1 MNNRSIIITL
11 IVALSVICVS
21 LIVGMIIL
29 MKKDINF
36 NFGFNLGSWK
46 QKLVDSIEEE
56 GTMIDKI
63 EFKLYST
70 DVEIKK
76 SDTDNLKIEYYS
88 AKEEDKFIKKENNTI
103 SVNEEESKVICIG
116 ICNNRRKVV
125 VYVPSNYSGL
135 YDIKTASGDITSEID
150 ILESKINI
158 NTTSGD
164 INLKN
169 ISSAN
174 IYTTSGSIKVNDI
187 SDANI
192 VSTSGDVYIK
202 GETNKIDIKTTSG
215 DIEINKVNKYL
226 NLLAISGSVKINT
239 LNIIDNSSISTTSG
253 DVFVRNN
260 ISDCYVE
267 YSTVTGDRNINKSDR
282 KSDIVLKV
290 STISGD
296 ITVN

>member
-11 IVALSVICVS
+11 IIALSIICVS

-46 QKLVDSIEEE
+46 QELVDSIEEE
-56 GTMIDKI
+56 GAVIDKL

-88 AKEEDKFIKKENNTI
+88 AKKEDKFIKKENNTI
-103 SVNEEESKVICIG
+103 SINEEANKIICVG

-125 VYVPSNYSGL
+125 VYVTSSYTGL
-135 YDIKTASGDITSEID
+135 YDINTASGDVNSEID

-164 INLKN
+164 VNLRDL
-169 ISSAN
+169 SSAN
-174 IYTTSGSIKVNDI
+174 IYTTSGSIKINNI
-187 SDANI
+187 NEANI
-192 VSTSGDVYIK
+192 GSTSGDVYIK
-202 GETNKIDIKTTSG
+202 GETKRIDIKTTSG
-215 DIEINKVNKYL
+215 DMEINKVNEHL
-226 NLLAISGSVKINT
+226 NLLAISGRVKINT
-239 LNIIDNSSISTTSG
+239 LNIVENSSISTTSG
-253 DVFVRNN
+253 DVFINN
-260 ISDCYVE
+260 NESDCYVE

-290 STISGD
+290 NTISGD
-296 ITVN
+296 ISVN

>member
-88 AKEEDKFIKKENNTI
+88 AKEEDKFIKTI
-103 SVNEEESKVICIG
+103 NGKKLTSAC
-116 ICNNRRKVV
+116 
-125 VYVPSNYSGL
+125 
-135 YDIKTASGDITSEID
+135 KTQF
-150 ILESKINI
+150 
-158 NTTSGD
+158 
-164 INLKN
+164 LK
-169 ISSAN
+169 S
-174 IYTTSGSIKVNDI
+174 
-187 SDANI
+187 
-192 VSTSGDVYIK
+192 
-202 GETNKIDIKTTSG
+202 
-215 DIEINKVNKYL
+215 L
-226 NLLAISGSVKINT
+226 
-239 LNIIDNSSISTTSG
+239 
-253 DVFVRNN
+253 
-260 ISDCYVE
+260 
-267 YSTVTGDRNINKSDR
+267 
-282 KSDIVLKV
+282 
-290 STISGD
+290 
-296 ITVN
+296 